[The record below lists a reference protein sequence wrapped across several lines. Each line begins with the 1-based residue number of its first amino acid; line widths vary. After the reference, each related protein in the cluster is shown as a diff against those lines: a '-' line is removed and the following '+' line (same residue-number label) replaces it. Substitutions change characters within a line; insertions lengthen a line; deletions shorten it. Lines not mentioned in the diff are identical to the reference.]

1 MAQKKP
7 YSPRRLLWIG
17 VAAVV
22 TFCAC
27 LGFTMFA
34 NRDNPS
40 AVPTFVLEDLQTAA
54 ANNIPTT
61 APASARFVELSL
73 NPYHLGNMLT
83 IEGRTD
89 LPDRAILMYEVS
101 DGAPDPKVISGTMA
115 VQVGSY
121 VAQTN
126 LSGWQAG
133 TIEVWVGFQ
142 TLL

>member
-1 MAQKKP
+1 MPIGSNHRGAVLMAKRKP
-7 YSPRRLLWIG
+7 YSPRRFLWIG
-17 VAAVV
+17 VAALVA
-22 TFCAC
+22 FCAY
-27 LGFTMFA
+27 LAVIMFA

-40 AVPTFVLEDLQTAA
+40 AVPTFVLEHLTTAA

-89 LPDRAILMYEVS
+89 LPNGAILMYKVS

-115 VQVGSY
+115 VQLGRY
-121 VAQTN
+121 VAQAN
-126 LSGWQAG
+126 LS
-133 TIEVWVGFQ
+133 
-142 TLL
+142 